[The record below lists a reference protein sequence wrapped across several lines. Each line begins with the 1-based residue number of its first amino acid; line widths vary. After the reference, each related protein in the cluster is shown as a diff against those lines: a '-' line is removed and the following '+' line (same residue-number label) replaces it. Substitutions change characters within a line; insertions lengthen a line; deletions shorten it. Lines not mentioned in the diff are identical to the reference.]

1 MALSNGKATGGGPL
15 LFLSPRSKDKN
26 KQDVP
31 PHFEVGRVNAEG
43 KIENDPT
50 LNVTSVSGDLFK
62 MEFKQREYE
71 GTITEEVVFYLRD
84 KSTGESGESYRLP
97 IRFGISG
104 RALFNSFASLAEGT
118 DFSGLQIDYYRN
130 KKGYETFAL
139 KQHGEKV
146 SWKYEL
152 DALPQPLEIKHP
164 TTGKVLQRDYS
175 AVNEFLKKELVKIAD
190 KVNKGTSPS
199 AKTQEPT
206 APSPTSQGKPDEDV
220 PF

>member
-1 MALSNGKATGGGPL
+1 MALNNNQFKSGGPL
-15 LFLSPRSKDKN
+15 LFLTPRSKDKN
-26 KQDVP
+26 KQDIP
-31 PHFEVGRVNAEG
+31 PHFEVARVNDEG